1 MSQPKNI
8 DPEILPPLRR
18 SVPVTISDEQLDQ
31 LASLLDDMFNVPGT
45 RIRFGLDAII
55 GLIPGL
61 GDLITGAMSFLI
73 LYGAWQRGLPRVTIS
88 RMLANIAIDTVA
100 GSVPIFGDAFDVMWK
115 SNRMNYNLLTRSNVG
130 IKKSHTIQDWAFL
143 FLLALGM
150 LVLIATP
157 ILLLMLAI
165 HLLRR

>member
-1 MSQPKNI
+1 MSQPRNL
-8 DPEILPPLRR
+8 DPEVLPPLRR
-18 SVPVTISDEQLDQ
+18 RVPVTISDEQLDQ
-31 LASLLDDMFNVPGT
+31 LASLLDDMFNIPGT

-88 RMLANIAIDTVA
+88 RMLANIAIDTLA

-115 SNRMNYNLLTRSNVG
+115 SNRMNYNLLIRSSRG
-130 IKKSHTIQDWAFL
+130 IKKSHTLQDWL
-143 FLLALGM
+143 FLMLLGLGM
-150 LVLIATP
+150 VMLISLPIVVIVLI
-157 ILLLMLAI
+157 I
-165 HLLRR
+165 HWWRG

>member
-1 MSQPKNI
+1 MPQPI
-8 DPEILPPLRR
+8 EPEILPPLRSR
-18 SVPVTISDEQLDQ
+18 TVTVTITDALLAQ
-31 LASLLDDMFNVPGT
+31 LAALLDDVFNVPGT

-55 GLIPGL
+55 GLIPGF

-88 RMLANIAIDTVA
+88 RMLANIAIDTLA

-115 SNRMNYNLLTRSNVG
+115 SNRMNYNLLTRSNSG
-130 IKKSHTIQDWAFL
+130 IKKSHTVQDWAFL
-143 FLLALGM
+143 FLLAMGM

-157 ILLLMLAI
+157 ILLLVLAI

>member
-1 MSQPKNI
+1 MAQSQNVE
-8 DPEILPPLRR
+8 PEILPPLRR
-18 SVPVTISDEQLDQ
+18 SSRFTVSDEQLDQ
-31 LASLLDDMFNVPGT
+31 FASLLDDVFRLPGT

-88 RMLANIAIDTVA
+88 RMLANIAIDTLV

-115 SNRMNYNLLTRSNVG
+115 SNRMNYNLLTRSNAG
-130 IKKSHTIQDWAFL
+130 MKKSHTVQDWAFL
-143 FLLALGM
+143 FL
-150 LVLIATP
+150 
-157 ILLLMLAI
+157 
-165 HLLRR
+165 

>member
-1 MSQPKNI
+1 MSQPQNI

-61 GDLITGAMSFLI
+61 GDLITVAMSFLI
-73 LYGAWQRGLPRVTIS
+73 LYGAWQRGLPRVTIA
-88 RMLANIAIDTVA
+88 RMLANIAIDTLA
-100 GSVPIFGDAFDVMWK
+100 GSVPIFGDAFDVMWR
-115 SNRMNYNLLTRSNVG
+115 SNRRNMRLLYEWLDR
-130 IKKSHTIQDWAFL
+130 QD
-143 FLLALGM
+143 
-150 LVLIATP
+150 V
-157 ILLLMLAI
+157 
-165 HLLRR
+165 R

>member
-1 MSQPKNI
+1 MRKLEKPEYRIERLTMSQPKNL

-88 RMLANIAIDTVA
+88 RMLANIAIDTLV
-100 GSVPIFGDAFDVMWK
+100 GTVPIFGDAFDVMWK
-115 SNRMNYNLLTRSNVG
+115 SNR
-130 IKKSHTIQDWAFL
+130 
-143 FLLALGM
+143 
-150 LVLIATP
+150 
-157 ILLLMLAI
+157 
-165 HLLRR
+165 